1 MSLLDFLNLPPEYQ
15 DLLSIA
21 KEKHNLDVTPLQAL
35 TGGRTG
41 AFLYLVSVSM
51 GDSRRV
57 EHFVVKFD
65 HINEKAKPNEVE
77 RHRMAV
83 SQAPSDFA
91 NQHMAKLAYTVE
103 YQGAIA
109 LFYTI
114 AGQSLRQF
122 HTLAAQEQQ
131 SRLEKIFDATSNYL
145 FRDWNAEAVFER
157 ALHPQKLLERWL
169 GYRLKPDGRIGA
181 FLRDVFRLSSDT
193 EGFLIQG
200 EVFPN
205 PLNYSLEVGRWQ
217 DTRPIDVLTGFQHG
231 DLNITN
237 ILAKFAGNSGSLEGY
252 FLIDFALYEAH
263 MPLLYDQCYLENS
276 YLMRELERT
285 PFQKWVSLVTAF
297 AKWDIPDSKDV
308 PVELSGACEVI
319 NAGRTSF
326 KNWIDRTHPSL
337 SDDLWGQF
345 WLAAV
350 ASGMNFCNKAMLST
364 EERLAAL
371 IYSAAHL
378 KRYCIQFGIPLPVEV
393 GHLYDANQGSTIA
406 PVNKSVSKS
415 SRATVRVQPTSL
427 VRKPEL
433 LTGTVTFLFTDI
445 ENSTRLWENY
455 PKAMNGALTRHYA
468 ILWEVVERNAGRIVE
483 TTGDGILA
491 VFSRAIDGVTAA
503 INAQQIMNMETWDEL
518 KPGAIRIRMGL
529 HTGEAE
535 TQDDK
540 YAGPVLNRA
549 ARLMSVGHGGQILLS
564 TTTMELV
571 RDQLPNEVSLRN
583 LGEHRLKNLERAER
597 VYQLVHPSLPADF
610 SPLKS
615 LNMLPHNLP
624 PQLTSFIG
632 REEELKTVK
641 ELLMR
646 QDVRLL
652 TLTGPG
658 GTGKTRFS
666 IQIAADLIDHF
677 KDGVFFVD
685 LASIREPK
693 FVLVA
698 IAQTVGLRETTDQPL
713 LKELKEHLQGQTTL
727 LILDNFEQVPA
738 AGSDMLELLGNC
750 PHLQVLVTSREAL
763 HLRGEHIFPVPP
775 LALPRPDIKTATLE
789 QLTQYEAVRLFIER
803 ARAVKPDFEVTNE
816 NAPAVAEICIR
827 LDGLPLAIE
836 LATARIKLLSPQALI
851 ERIGSR
857 LKLLRGGARDLPARQ
872 QTLRDTIKWSHEL
885 LEPGE
890 QWLFALLSVF
900 PNCTFQAV
908 EEVAGYIE
916 NLNGKALDILDGL
929 ASLVDKNLIRELN
942 EDIGEP
948 RLLMLETIREFA
960 TERLEEDPRFNAV
973 ARRAHATYFADFTQR
988 QWERLSGS
996 EREIALKEL
1005 EDDIENVRIAVRY
1018 WLADGNLKELHKIF
1032 ECLWLLYDERG
1043 WYHAMVDLTGDLLEV
1058 LSSAPSTSE
1067 RAQQEIVLQTSLARA
1082 LLATKG
1088 YTVEVEKAYTRA
1100 LELCEHAG
1108 DIPQLFLVL
1117 RGLASFYILRTE
1129 YEKAIQMGKRILCL
1143 AEHPGDINMQVEGH
1157 MILGYNLAFSEDP
1170 RTGLDHLEK
1179 AVALYDPALQRAR
1192 HVGLGTNPG
1201 VISLIVSGLFLWM
1214 LGYPDRAQRRAEEA
1228 IALAQKMDHAYT
1240 IAYCQFHTGLLHLW
1254 LRNPKTAQKCA
1265 EVVLSIAEQH
1275 GFQIWSAA
1283 STCLHGAALVGM
1295 SSAEEGLALMEQGL
1309 DAYRGLKTPP
1319 VFFPI
1324 LLCLC
1329 AGAYGAASRS
1339 QEGLRLLKE
1348 AREIQTAGSTRT
1360 LTSEFY
1366 LLQGELLLACFPANE
1381 ARAES
1386 CFRQAV
1392 EAAQQV
1398 HTSMLELRA
1407 AIRLSRLWYQ
1417 QGKTEQAKK
1426 LLGDAY
1432 TKMTEG
1438 FTTADMKEARDLL
1451 AELS

>member
-1 MSLLDFLNLPPEYQ
+1 MSLPSFDNLPAEYQ
-15 DLLSIA
+15 NLLRIA
-21 KEKHNLDVTPLQAL
+21 KENYNLDVTPLQAL

-41 AFLYLVSVSM
+41 AFLYLVSVSI
-51 GDSRRV
+51 GDSRRI

-65 HINEKAKPNEVE
+65 RINEKAQATEVE
-77 RHRMAV
+77 RHQRAV
-83 SQAPSDFA
+83 SQAPTAFA
-91 NQHMAKLAYTVE
+91 NEHMAKLAYAVE
-103 YQGAIA
+103 AEGAIA
-109 LFYTI
+109 VFYTI

-131 SRLEKIFDATSNYL
+131 KRLEKIFDATGKHL
-145 FRDWNAEAVFER
+145 LRDWNSEAVFER
-157 ALHPQKLLERWL
+157 ALHPRKLLERWL

-181 FLRDVFRLSSDT
+181 FLRDVFLLSPDT

-200 EVFPN
+200 EAFPN
-205 PLNYSLEVGRWQ
+205 PLNYGLEIGRWQ

-237 ILAKFAGNSGSLEGY
+237 ILAKFTGNSASLEEY

-276 YLMRELERT
+276 YLMRELERA

-308 PVELSGACEVI
+308 PVELSGACAVI

-326 KNWIDRTHPSL
+326 KRWIDETHPSL

-350 ASGMNFCNKAMLST
+350 AAGLNFCNKAVLST

-393 GHLYDANQGSTIA
+393 GHLYDANQPDLMASTK
-406 PVNKSVSKS
+406 KSASNS
-415 SRATVRVQPTSL
+415 SRTNVQVPPTSFGQNSDVL
-427 VRKPEL
+427 S
-433 LTGTVTFLFTDI
+433 GTVTFFFTDI
-445 ENSTRLWENY
+445 EDSTRLWEKY
-455 PKAMNGALTRHYA
+455 PKAMKGALTRHYA
-468 ILWEVVERNAGRIVE
+468 ILREAVERHAGRITE
-483 TTGDGILA
+483 TTGDGVLA
-491 VFSRAIDGVTAA
+491 VFSKAIDGVTAA
-503 INAQQIMNMETWDEL
+503 LKAQQSMSMDPWDEL
-518 KPGAIRIRMGL
+518 TPGAIRVRMGL

-535 TQDDK
+535 MQNGK
-540 YAGPVLNRA
+540 YVGPVLNRA

-571 RDQLPNEVSLRN
+571 RDQLPNEVSLLN
-583 LGEHRLKNLERAER
+583 LGEYRLKNLERGER

-610 SPLKS
+610 PPLAS
-615 LNMLPHNLP
+615 LNMLPNNLP

-646 QDVRLL
+646 QQVRLL
-652 TLTGPG
+652 TLIGPG
-658 GTGKTRFS
+658 GTGKTRLS
-666 IQIAADLIDHF
+666 IEIASHLIDDF

-685 LASIREPK
+685 LAPIREPK
-693 FVLVA
+693 FVFVA

-713 LKELKEHLQGQTTL
+713 LEGLKEHLQSQTIL

-738 AGSDMLELLGNC
+738 AGSALLELLGNC
-750 PHLQVLVTSREAL
+750 PHLQVLVTSREAI

-775 LALPRPDIKTATLE
+775 LALPRPDLKTTSLE

-836 LATARIKLLSPQALI
+836 LATARIKLFSPQALL

-872 QTLRDTIKWSHEL
+872 QTLRDTIKWSYEL
-885 LEPGE
+885 LDQGE
-890 QWLFALLSVF
+890 QKLFAVLSVF
-900 PNCTFQAV
+900 PNCTFQAI
-908 EEVAGYIE
+908 EKVASEIE
-916 NLNGKALDILDGL
+916 NFMDTEIDVLDRI
-929 ASLVDKNLIRELN
+929 ASLVDKSMIRELS
-942 EDIGEP
+942 EGMVEP
-948 RLLMLETIREFA
+948 RLVMLETIREFA
-960 TERLEEDPRFNAV
+960 AERLEEDPTFHAM

-1005 EDDIENVRIAVRY
+1005 EDDLENVRIAVRY

-1032 ECLWLLYDERG
+1032 DCLWLLYDERG
-1043 WYHAMVDLTGDLLEV
+1043 WYHALVDLSADLLKV
-1058 LSSAPSTSE
+1058 LASAPLTAE
-1067 RAQQEIVLQTSLARA
+1067 RSQQEIVLQTSLARV

-1088 YTVEVEKAYTRA
+1088 YTVEVEQAYTRA
-1100 LELCEHAG
+1100 LDLCEAAG

-1129 YEKAIQMGKRILCL
+1129 YVKAMQMGERILHL
-1143 AEHPGDINMQVEGH
+1143 AEQLGDINMQVDGH

-1179 AVALYDPALQRAR
+1179 AVALYGPALQRTR
-1192 HVGLGTNPG
+1192 RVGLGTNPG
-1201 VISLIVSGLFLWM
+1201 VISLVVSGLFLWM
-1214 LGYPDRAQRRAEEA
+1214 LGYPDRAQKRAEDA

-1240 IAYCQFHTGLLHLW
+1240 IAYGQFHAGLLHLW
-1254 LRNPKTAQKCA
+1254 LRNPEITQECA
-1265 EVVLSIAEQH
+1265 EAVRAIAEQH

-1283 STCLHGAALVGM
+1283 STCLYGAALVGLG
-1295 SSAEEGLALMEQGL
+1295 SAEKGLTLIEEGLV
-1309 DAYRGLKTPP
+1309 AYRGLKTPP
-1319 VFFPI
+1319 VFLPI
-1324 LLCLC
+1324 LLYLC
-1329 AGAYGAASRS
+1329 AGAYRAAYRPE
-1339 QEGLRLLKE
+1339 EGLRLLEE
-1348 AREIQTAGSTRT
+1348 ANEIQTAGSTKI
-1360 LTSEFY
+1360 LASEFY
-1366 LLQGELLLACFPANE
+1366 ILQGELLLAWSNTNASEAERCFQ
-1381 ARAES
+1381 
-1386 CFRQAV
+1386 QAV
-1392 EAAQQV
+1392 VAAQQV
-1398 HTSMLELRA
+1398 YASMLELRA
-1407 AIRLSRLWYQ
+1407 AIRLSRLWQQ
-1417 QGKTEQAKK
+1417 QGKTEQARE
-1426 LLGDAY
+1426 LLRTAY
-1432 TKMTEG
+1432 TKVTEG
-1438 FTTADMKEARDLL
+1438 FATADMKEAKDLL
-1451 AELS
+1451 AELA